1 MCKKCKEAA
10 KVLAAILPV
19 DDPDSL
25 RQWAVGQQSTE
36 IIRIVAAYLTLTQ
49 PSDEKE
55 LNTERLPPKMLGD
68 IRQNK
73 GSDNENDTSV
83 DHVINRM
90 SNNELLR
97 SFLEWNGFGSY
108 DYKIKNAIEKIFEV
122 DLE

>member
-19 DDPDSL
+19 DDPDRL
-25 RQWAVGQQSTE
+25 RQWAVEQRSTK
-36 IIRIVAAYLTLTQ
+36 ITRMVAAYLTLTQ
-49 PSDEKE
+49 PSDEQK
-55 LNTERLPPKMLGD
+55 LNTERLPPKILGD

-73 GSDNENDTSV
+73 GAESENDTSV

-122 DLE
+122 ELE